1 MLSTQYLT
9 RNTCQGFATK
19 YKIHIF
25 TIMSHVNYVNAVMSE
40 INSMTDSIYE
50 ALMDEDNSELK
61 DNIQNLIKILKD
73 IQKSH
78 ESLSE

>member
-1 MLSTQYLT
+1 
-9 RNTCQGFATK
+9 
-19 YKIHIF
+19 
-25 TIMSHVNYVNAVMSE
+25 MSHVNYVNAVMSE

-78 ESLSE
+78 DSLSE